1 MTPLWTIPYSFN
13 TWANME
19 KHVLELQIDLSRL
32 GFQPGPLDGYWGSKT
47 QAALNRFQ
55 SEYHRPKS
63 TGRPDDYHL
72 VDAALDD
79 CRRRVAL
86 LTTGDFEK
94 IFPNAPAEYLEHLND
109 ALVEGCLYGDRK
121 AMFLAQLSHESAGL
135 KYFEEIASGAA
146 YEGRKDLG
154 NTEIGDGMRYKGRGP
169 IQLTGRH
176 NYRRYGTLLN
186 TPLEAIPTVAAQ
198 PHIGFRVAVMYW
210 TDKALNSWAD
220 AGDYRRITKLIN
232 GGYNGLEDRNR
243 RLKRIR
249 NILGE

>member
-1 MTPLWTIPYSFN
+1 MD
-13 TWANME
+13 
-19 KHVLELQIDLSRL
+19 KHVLELQINLSRL
-32 GFQPGPLDGYWGSKT
+32 GFQPGSLDGYWGPKT
-47 QAALNRFQ
+47 QGALNRFQ
-55 SEYHRPKS
+55 SEYHHPKS
-63 TGRPDDYHL
+63 RGHNVDDNQR
-72 VDAALDD
+72 VEIALED
-79 CRRRVAL
+79 CRKRVTK
-86 LTTGDFEK
+86 LTQRDFDK
-94 IFPNAPAEYLEHLND
+94 IFPNARGEYLEHLND

-154 NTEIGDGMRYKGRGP
+154 NTEIGDGKRYKGRGP
-169 IQLTGRH
+169 IQLTGRS
-176 NYRRYGTLLN
+176 NYRRYGALLK
-186 TPLEAIPTVAAQ
+186 TPLEAIPSVAAQ
-198 PHIGFRVAVMYW
+198 AHVGFRVAVMYW

>member
-1 MTPLWTIPYSFN
+1 
-13 TWANME
+13 ME
-19 KHVLELQIDLSRL
+19 KHVLELQINLSRL

-47 QAALNRFQ
+47 QSALHRFQ
-55 SEYHRPKS
+55 SEYHHPKS
-63 TGRPDDYHL
+63 DGHSADDYERIEKALADSRDRVIALTGR
-72 VDAALDD
+72 
-79 CRRRVAL
+79 
-86 LTTGDFEK
+86 DFER
-94 IFPNAPAEYLEHLND
+94 IFPNAPDSYLEHLNE
-109 ALVEGCLYGDRK
+109 ALNEGCLYGDRK

-146 YEGRKDLG
+146 YEGCRDLG
-154 NTEIGDGMRYKGRGP
+154 NTEPGDGKRYKGRGP
-169 IQLTGRH
+169 IQLTGRN
-176 NYRRYGTLLN
+176 NYRRYGHLLSL
-186 TPLEAIPTVAAQ
+186 PLEAIPTVAAQ
-198 PHIGFRVAVMYW
+198 PQVGFRVAVMYW